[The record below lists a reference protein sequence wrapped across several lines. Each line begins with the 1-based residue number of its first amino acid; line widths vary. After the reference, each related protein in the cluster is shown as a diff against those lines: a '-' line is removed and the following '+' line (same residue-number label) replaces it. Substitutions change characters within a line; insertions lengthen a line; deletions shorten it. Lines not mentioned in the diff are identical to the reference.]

1 MSAHPAPKLTNSLNA
16 LRVKLD
22 EPPASGSMAVASA
35 YDQAV
40 VTKRRPVSVN
50 TTGVSPMAYAATT
63 PKA

>member
-1 MSAHPAPKLTNSLNA
+1 MSSLKA
-16 LRVKLD
+16 RRVKLD

-50 TTGVSPMAYAATT
+50 TTGVSPIAQAATT
-63 PKA
+63 PRA